1 MGDGDPGEELVQF
14 LVVTDGELQMS
25 RDDTGLLVVSGG
37 VTGQLE
43 YFGGQVFHD
52 GGQVNR
58 GAGSDALRVIALAEE
73 TVDTTDGE
81 L

>member
-1 MGDGDPGEELVQF
+1 MGDGDSGEELVQF
-14 LVVTDGELQMS
+14 LVVTDGELQVS
-25 RDDTGLLVVSGG
+25 RDYTGLLVVSGG

-43 YFGGQVFHD
+43 HFGGQVFHD

-58 GAGSDALRVIALAEE
+58 GAGSDALGVIALAEE